1 MHVFGDLTEF
11 MLADPHK
18 SKIIDMRAPLDDNGT
33 PTDLT
38 DARRRHLQMK
48 KYLRTHGQDIH
59 KKKASVGCLLH
70 PGQQCQIAYQPVVA
84 DGQDRQLRPLRT
96 CTAGPMCLP
105 WCSLGGRLGFS
116 HPSLESFFVWM
127 EHVVQERYDMTTME
141 NNKWFPKAEYQKRM
155 SQIGKVVSIVTSA
168 DKLGFPCA
176 RERLF
181 STTLSYEAL
190 IWVGPSTDEEIYH
203 DFHALFGRRCQ
214 VEADVYVCDSQEN
227 ACVYRR
233 ELARTRGIFGG
244 SVDQL
249 VQLLPPDGRHRL
261 LSYEQMKDRL
271 IGMKGIGVV
280 DISQNPKKRPRGGAW
295 LPTCQRKPVRLHEL
309 DRRLQRLPCVHTT
322 RDWHIPGLAHDSLG
336 QYPVVRRC
344 AEPSTTRVQVWA

>member
-1 MHVFGDLTEF
+1 
-11 MLADPHK
+11 
-18 SKIIDMRAPLDDNGT
+18 
-33 PTDLT
+33 
-38 DARRRHLQMK
+38 
-48 KYLRTHGQDIH
+48 
-59 KKKASVGCLLH
+59 
-70 PGQQCQIAYQPVVA
+70 
-84 DGQDRQLRPLRT
+84 
-96 CTAGPMCLP
+96 
-105 WCSLGGRLGFS
+105 
-116 HPSLESFFVWM
+116 
-127 EHVVQERYDMTTME
+127 MTTME

-203 DFHALFGRRCQ
+203 DLHALFGRRCQ

-271 IGMKGIGVV
+271 IGMKGTGVV

-295 LPTCQRKPVRLHEL
+295 LPTCQRKSQFVSMSSTGAFSDYHVFTPREIGISQGWPMIPLGNTQSFVDVLNPALLECKSGRELLVGLGNGVHLTTLTAWNLYIVSNCVRRQAIEFLAPP
-309 DRRLQRLPCVHTT
+309 LQ
-322 RDWHIPGLAHDSLG
+322 LAHDVGADADLCNDEEG
-336 QYPVVRRC
+336 IQ
-344 AEPSTTRVQVWA
+344 PSSSVL